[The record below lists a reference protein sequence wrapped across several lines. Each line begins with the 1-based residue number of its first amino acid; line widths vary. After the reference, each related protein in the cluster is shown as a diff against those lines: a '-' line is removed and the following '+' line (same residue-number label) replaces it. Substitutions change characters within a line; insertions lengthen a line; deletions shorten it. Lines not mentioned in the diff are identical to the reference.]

1 MEYKYMK
8 VKSENKEYDILYR
21 IDKKTLLFKDIGG
34 GNRSCF
40 FIFVKNKGRL
50 TTCIGDGYSKNL
62 WANYPNLK
70 GINAYT
76 LAKEQVEIL
85 MNWLNKK

>member
-34 GNRSCF
+34 GNI
-40 FIFVKNKGRL
+40 IFVKNKGRL
-50 TTCIGDGYSKNL
+50 TTCIGDGYSKDL

-70 GINAYT
+70 GINAYA